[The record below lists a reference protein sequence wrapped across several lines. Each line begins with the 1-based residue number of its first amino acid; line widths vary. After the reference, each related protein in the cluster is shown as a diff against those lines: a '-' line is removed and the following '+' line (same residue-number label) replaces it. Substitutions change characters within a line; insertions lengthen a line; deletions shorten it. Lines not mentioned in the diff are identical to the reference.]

1 MNTLSSYLLRP
12 SVLRALAIVLAGGL
26 VSLVLQVFPDLM
38 HRLEQSSGD
47 PVWRLAAQ
55 GSESDEHRVVIVDI
69 DERSIAR
76 FGAWPWPR
84 QRIAL
89 LSDALGRHGASVQLM
104 DVVFPEG
111 REGDSVLAAAQARH
125 PLHMGQI
132 FDLSPDGGRVGELSG
147 ALEGVS
153 CPVGGVVAGG
163 YVANTAILAKG
174 SGHITPILDSD
185 GSVRRIAPVICHQQ
199 RVYPALALVGLE
211 SLSKRPLHLAY
222 EKGAG
227 LWEPAAW
234 LSLPD
239 LSLRVPMD
247 ADGTTRLSY
256 SLPRRALTAI
266 SAADV
271 FDGKV
276 PEGVLD
282 GKIVLVGATAFG
294 LGDTVSTPLN
304 ASVPGVEV
312 HAQFIAGLLDG
323 DLPFTPRA
331 NGLIQGCYVLLAA
344 VTLLLLS
351 YRRRAQHAY
360 VVPLMGL
367 LLAGAA
373 YVMHAA
379 LLLRAGV
386 WVGWLAPSLFS
397 VMVGVTVASAEFA
410 IARIERE
417 RIYRNLCSYLPEQVA
432 AYLALKEPVG
442 SIEAERR
449 EVTVLFADLRNFSA
463 FCEARSPEEAAGLL
477 HAFFGIANKVVEAH
491 GGIVEEF
498 VGDAI
503 MAIWNAPASCQ
514 GHTQKAMDAAVA
526 LVQEVGQILAADP
539 PPGLEPLAL
548 GVGLETGYAL
558 VGSFGPVERRTH
570 TALGETVTVAARLQ
584 AMTVDLASPIV
595 VGPGAAA
602 QLGNEEL
609 VSVGSFLLEGLQR
622 PRNLFLPAPGTISD
636 ITNHD
641 TTPAARIRLVV

>member
-1 MNTLSSYLLRP
+1 MNMLSSYLVRP
-12 SVLRALAIVLAGGL
+12 SVLRVLAIVLAGGL
-26 VSLVLQVFPDLM
+26 VSVVLQVFPDLR

-55 GSESDEHRVVIVDI
+55 GSEADERRVVVVDI

-76 FGAWPWPR
+76 FGAWPWSR
-84 QRIAL
+84 ERMAS
-89 LSDALGRHGASVQLM
+89 LSDALAQHGASVQLM
-104 DVVFPEG
+104 DIVFPEA
-111 REGDSVLAAAQARH
+111 REGDAALASAQRRN
-125 PLHMGQI
+125 PLHVGQI

-147 ALEGVS
+147 ALEGLN
-153 CPVGGVVAGG
+153 CPSNGVVAGG
-163 YVANTAILAKG
+163 YVANTAMLAKG

-211 SLSKRPLHLAY
+211 SLTKRSLHLTY
-222 EKGAG
+222 EKGTG
-227 LWEPAAW
+227 LWEPVAW
-234 LSLPD
+234 LGLPE
-239 LSLRVPMD
+239 LGLRVPVD
-247 ADGTTRLSY
+247 ADGTTRLAY
-256 SLPRRALTAI
+256 FLPRRALTAI

-276 PEGVLD
+276 PAGLLD
-282 GKIVLVGATAFG
+282 GKIALVGATAFG
-294 LGDTVSTPLN
+294 LGDTISTPLN
-304 ASVPGVEV
+304 SSVPGVEV

-323 DLPFTPRA
+323 ALPFTPRA
-331 NGLIQGCYVLLAA
+331 DGLIQGGYVLFAA
-344 VTLLLLS
+344 AALLLLS
-351 YRRRAQHAY
+351 YRRRAQHAH
-360 VVPLMGL
+360 VVPLVGL
-367 LLAGAA
+367 LLAAAA
-373 YVMHAA
+373 YLLHAT

-477 HAFFGIANKVVEAH
+477 HAFFGIANKVVESH

-503 MAIWNAPASCQ
+503 MAIWNAPVPCQ
-514 GHTQKAMDAAVA
+514 GHTRKAMDAAVA
-526 LVQEVGQILAADP
+526 LVQEVGQILPPDA
-539 PPGLEPLAL
+539 PPGLEPLVL

-558 VGSFGPVERRTH
+558 VGSFGPIERRTH

-584 AMTVDLASPIV
+584 AMTADLASPIV

-602 QLGNEEL
+602 QLGSEGL
-609 VSVGSFLLEGLQR
+609 ISVGSFLLEGLQR
-622 PRNLFLPAPGTISD
+622 PRTLFLPAPGTIPD
-636 ITNHD
+636 IENHD